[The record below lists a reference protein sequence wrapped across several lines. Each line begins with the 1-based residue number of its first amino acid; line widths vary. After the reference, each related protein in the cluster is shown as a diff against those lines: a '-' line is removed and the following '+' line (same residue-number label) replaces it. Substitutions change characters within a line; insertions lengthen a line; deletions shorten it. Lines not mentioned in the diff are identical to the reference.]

1 VNVLTHNPQAA
12 RWNVDALLAQLAQSV
27 SAFLLAN
34 NRHKPVLI
42 GLHRGGV
49 WIAQALQ
56 KSLSEQFELDATI
69 GSLDI
74 SFYRD
79 DFATAGLQGVSQA
92 SQLPVDINGRH
103 LVLIDDILYTG
114 RTIRAAMNEIFD
126 YGRPSSIT
134 LAALIERGGRELP
147 IQADCVAQRVN
158 LPANQVLKL
167 SQNTDGT
174 LALLLHERGPAQGS
188 AR

>member
-1 VNVLTHNPQAA
+1 MASTQTPE
-12 RWNVDALLAQLAQSV
+12 WNIDALQNQLAQSV
-27 SAFLLAN
+27 SAFLIAN

-49 WIAQALQ
+49 WVAQALR
-56 KSLSEQFELDATI
+56 KALAEQFELDAAI

-79 DFATAGLQGVSQA
+79 DFATAGLHGVSQA
-92 SQLPVDINGRH
+92 SQLPVDIDGRH
-103 LVLIDDILYTG
+103 LVLIDDIVYTG
-114 RTIRAAMNEIFD
+114 RTIRAAMNELFD
-126 YGRPSSIT
+126 YGRPASIT
-134 LAALIERGGRELP
+134 LAALIERDGRELP
-147 IQADCVAQRVN
+147 IQTDCVAQRVK

-167 SQNTDGT
+167 SQNSNGT
-174 LALLLHERGPAQGS
+174 LALLLHERGAAQGL